1 MKLLGN
7 LSEKIP
13 TKAKRVLALALVF
26 VLVLTEFMFDWAEIA
41 VGKIAAVTNPI
52 RGETGRLWQEEK
64 KDRGGSEQVK
74 QLEQSMTTTADISSA
89 QPRSMADLFEILRS
103 SSEINLTRENFL
115 AFYRRLSID
124 EAREMVEPLNL
135 NKMMRTENWTRTR
148 IVGGQNSLSVYF
160 LDESG
165 QLIMDSYP
173 SRQVLDIAESIER
186 PGQRLED
193 YGAFTGNIVSA
204 ETFYAAFDELTN
216 ILQLQIINN
225 PYDLIRWGN
234 DLERV
239 GISRYSEY
247 AVVEIG
253 FEVNVGGQTRVYT
266 YQASEIAAG
275 YLIQAMNRI
284 QPGKKLTMP
293 GARNEEN

>member
-1 MKLLGN
+1 MN
-7 LSEKIP
+7 IFANISEKIP
-13 TKAKRVLALALVF
+13 AKTKRILALVF
-26 VLVLTEFMFDWAEIA
+26 VIVLAVTEFMFDWAEIA
-41 VGKIAAVTNPI
+41 IGKFAAATNPV

-64 KDRGGSEQVK
+64 KDRGGSAQVK
-74 QLEQSMTTTADISSA
+74 QLEQSLASPADPSGS
-89 QPRSMADLFEILRS
+89 QPRSMADLLAILS
-103 SSEINLTRENFL
+103 SSGEISLTRENFL

-135 NKMMRTENWTRTR
+135 NRMMRTENWTRTR
-148 IVGGQNSLSVYF
+148 LVGGQNSLSVYF
-160 LDESG
+160 LDENG

-173 SRQVLDIAESIER
+173 SRQVLDVAESIER

-193 YGAFTGNIVSA
+193 YGTFGDNVVSA

-239 GISRYSEY
+239 GISRFAEY

-275 YLIQAMNRI
+275 YLIQAINRI
-284 QPGKKLTMP
+284 QPNKKLTIP